1 MITIQTYKIEK
12 KTGNPIYKNYRHTN
26 GIIDLTMDEINEDK
40 KNNDLNIYE
49 PIVIYNIF
57 ES

>member
-12 KTGNPIYKNYRHTN
+12 ATGNPVYKDYRHTN
-26 GIIDLTMDEINEDK
+26 GIMDITMDEINEDK

-49 PIVIYNIF
+49 SIVIYNMF